1 VYPIAKRLFD
11 LVVSFT
17 GLVILS
23 PVILLIALWIRRD
36 SPGPVLYRGVRA
48 GQGGQPFHML
58 KFRTM
63 VINADKIGG
72 PSTSDDDPRVTRLGR
87 RLRRFKLDEVPQLL
101 NVLAGQMSFVGP
113 RPEVLSEVAKY
124 SPQERALVSVPP
136 GITDWASIRFN
147 NEGEILKG
155 AADPHEAYL
164 RLIRPEKVRLG
175 LEYVQKRSLMV
186 DLGILWE
193 TFTTILGTRSGRS

>member
-1 VYPIAKRLFD
+1 MYPIAKRAFD
-11 LVVSFT
+11 FVLSLV

-23 PVILLIALWIRRD
+23 PAILLVALWIKRD
-36 SPGPVLYRGVRA
+36 SPGPVFYRGVRA
-48 GQGGQPFHML
+48 GQGGRPFSML

-63 VINADKIGG
+63 VVNADKIGG

-87 RLRRFKLDEVPQLL
+87 RLRRYKLDEIPQLF
-101 NVLAGQMSFVGP
+101 NVLVGQMSLVGP

-124 SPQERALVSVPP
+124 TPQERALVSVPP
-136 GITDWASIRFN
+136 GITDWASVRFN

-155 AADPHEAYL
+155 AADPHQAYL

-175 LEYVQKRSLMV
+175 LEYVRKRSMLV
-186 DLGILWE
+186 DLSILWE
-193 TFTTILGTRSGRS
+193 TFAAIAGARSGRG